1 MKSDSGKPVVE
12 SLGLAGKVARAFI
25 DSKLTPLIVIASI
38 LLGAFAVVML
48 PREEEP
54 QIKVPMVDVMVAM
67 PGFSAKEVEE
77 RATRPMEKL
86 LWEIPG
92 VEYVYSTSQPGMS
105 LVIVRFKVG
114 EDMERSIV
122 KLNQKLQQNFDRI
135 PHGVSSPLVKA
146 KSIDDVPIL
155 ALTFHSAQ
163 YDHLTLRRLVAQVDD
178 AVKQVPLV
186 SETTIIGGAHR
197 QVRVLLDP
205 AKLASRNL
213 SPAGL
218 VPMLQQ
224 ANRQFTA
231 GGLTGQNKEVVIE
244 TGAFLQTAEDVG
256 NVVVGVFSGKP
267 VYLRE
272 VAGITDGAEEPTQY
286 VLFGIG
292 AAHSSHGPPS
302 PQPSPAGR
310 GGNAPS
316 AVANPSASISEN
328 GGNNFSLSPRERAGV
343 RERVGVEEPAVTL
356 SIAKRPGANAIAV
369 AHEVLRKVDSLKGRE
384 IPSDVSVSI
393 TRHYGET
400 AAEKSN
406 ELLLHMGIAVLGVSI
421 LIWLTL
427 GWRESGIVGVAIPA
441 TLALTLLVF
450 YLYGFT
456 LNRITLF
463 ALIFSIGILVDDAI
477 VVVENIVRHFHL
489 PHNKGRNW
497 SAIAVEAVG
506 EVGNP
511 TILATFAVIA
521 AVLPMAFVGG
531 LMGPYMRPIP
541 IGSSAAMF
549 WSLLIAFIVTPWA
562 SIRILRWGGKYK
574 QVTESSDASTTF
586 SLSARH
592 AGGEGQGEV
601 GFSKAAEPLTPALSP
616 QRGEGEASA
625 PHLHSEHPED
635 FFTKLYRG
643 VMNPLIH
650 NAKWRW
656 IFLTSI
662 VVLLLAA
669 MALVGVG
676 WVKVKMLPFDNK
688 SEFQVILNMPEGSA
702 LERTA
707 QAAREIAAAVRTEP
721 EVTDY
726 QIYAGVASPFNFNG
740 LVRHYF
746 MRRGANVAD
755 IQVNLVPKGE
765 RKAQSHDIAKR
776 VRPRVAEIAKKFGAR
791 VAVAEVPP
799 GPPVLQTLV
808 AEVYGPNE
816 EARHALARQVINIFT
831 NTPGVVDT
839 DWYIEADQPK
849 TRFVIDKEKAALHG
863 ITAETISQTLA
874 IAVGGQSVDLLHVP
888 REKEDVN
895 IVLQL
900 PLASR
905 TSPEELLALRV
916 RSGDANALP
925 EPGSTTGVPPLIPLR
940 ELVTIER
947 TNTDKSIY
955 HKNLMPVTYVIGDV
969 AGVVE
974 SPVYAIQAMNKAIA
988 KLDAREFDGFRSSRR
1003 EEALTKNPNSQ
1014 SLLTSAAT
1022 EIRIYNATQPFTDHA
1037 PAIKWDGEWHITI
1050 EVFRDLGTAF
1060 AACLVLIYVLMVGW
1074 FRSFMTPMIVMMAIP
1089 FSLVGIMPA
1098 HGAMGAFFTAT
1109 SMIGFMAGAGIVV
1122 RNSIILVDFIEQR
1135 VREGMPLA
1143 EAVVDAGAVRFR
1155 PMLLTALAVVVGA
1168 SVILADPI
1176 FQGLAISLMAG
1187 EVASLLISRM
1197 AVPVLYFMASQKRL

>member
-1 MKSDSGKPVVE
+1 MNATPSP
-12 SLGLAGKVARAFI
+12 LGIAGKVARSFI
-25 DSKLTPLIVIASI
+25 NSKLTPLIVIASV

-92 VEYVYSTSQPGMS
+92 VEYIYSTSRPGES

-122 KLNQKLQQNFDRI
+122 KLNQKLEQNFDRI
-135 PHGVSSPLVKA
+135 PHGVFAPLIKA

-155 ALTFHSAQ
+155 ALTFHSAR

-186 SETTIIGGAHR
+186 AETTIIGGAQR

-218 VPMLQQ
+218 IPMLRQ
-224 ANRQFTA
+224 ANKQFAA
-231 GGLTGQNKEVVIE
+231 GGLTSENKEVVIE
-244 TGAFLQTAEDVG
+244 TGAFLQNAEDVG
-256 NVVVGVFSGKP
+256 NVVVGVYGGKP

-272 VAGITDGAEEPTQY
+272 VAEITDGAEEPSQY
-286 VLFGIG
+286 VLFGRTG
-292 AAHSSHGPPS
+292 VAPVSNS
-302 PQPSPAGR
+302 
-310 GGNAPS
+310 NA
-316 AVANPSASISEN
+316 SEEN
-328 GGNNFSLSPRERAGV
+328 QRQARRLSY
-343 RERVGVEEPAVTL
+343 EEPAVTL

-369 AHEVLRKVDSLKGRE
+369 AHEVLRKVESLKGRE
-384 IPSDVSVSI
+384 IPADVSVSI
-393 TRHYGET
+393 TRNYGET

-406 ELLLHMGIAVLGVSI
+406 ELLLHMGIAVVGVMV

-489 PHNKGRNW
+489 PQNKGRDW
-497 SAIAVEAVG
+497 STIAVEAVG

-549 WSLLIAFIVTPWA
+549 WSMLIAFIVTPWA
-562 SIRILRWGGKYK
+562 SIRILRWGKKYSRL
-574 QVTESSDASTTF
+574 TEGSPS
-586 SLSARH
+586 
-592 AGGEGQGEV
+592 
-601 GFSKAAEPLTPALSP
+601 AAEA
-616 QRGEGEASA
+616 GHV
-625 PHLHSEHPED
+625 HLHSEHPED
-635 FFTKLYRG
+635 FFTKLYRRFMG
-643 VMNPLIH
+643 PMIAEP
-650 NAKWRW
+650 KWRW
-656 IFLTSI
+656 LFLASI
-662 VVLLLAA
+662 VGLLLVA
-669 MALVGVG
+669 MALVGIG
-676 WVKVKMLPFDNK
+676 WGKGKMLPFDNK
-688 SEFQVILNMPEGSA
+688 SEFQIILNMPEGSA

-707 QAAREIAAAVRTEP
+707 QAAREIAATVRTEP

-755 IQVNLVPKGE
+755 IQVNLVPKSE

-776 VRPRVAEIAKKFGAR
+776 VRPRVAEIAAKFGAR
-791 VAVAEVPP
+791 AAVAEVPP

-816 EARHALARQVINIFT
+816 ASRHALARKLIEIFKS
-831 NTPGVVDT
+831 TPGVVDT

-863 ITAETISQTLA
+863 ISAETISQTLA

-916 RSGDANALP
+916 RSDDANALP
-925 EPGSTTGVPPLIPLR
+925 EPGSATGAPPLIPLR

-947 TNTDKSIY
+947 TTTDKSIY

-969 AGVVE
+969 AGVIE

-988 KLDAREFDGFRSSRR
+988 KLDAREFTLVGTRSTASHSNSESVGDAVERVP
-1003 EEALTKNPNSQ
+1003 TKYG
-1014 SLLTSAAT
+1014 
-1022 EIRIYNATQPFTDHA
+1022 IKIYNANQPFTDHV

-1074 FRSFMTPMIVMMAIP
+1074 FRSFLTPMIVMMAIP

-1098 HGAMGAFFTAT
+1098 HGAMSAFFTAT

-1135 VREGMPLA
+1135 LREGMPLA

-1155 PMLLTALAVVVGA
+1155 PMLLTAMAVVVGA

-1197 AVPVLYFMASQKRL
+1197 AVPVLYFMAYNRKPGAK